1 VYSKAGA
8 EQVDGA
14 DLAVR
19 AQVDFLALVDG
30 ADLAVPAAQVDFLA
44 LVGGADLAVL
54 AQVDFLV

>member
-1 VYSKAGA
+1 M
-8 EQVDGA
+8 DGA